1 MSVKGLTRTKLVH
14 SGAALLRQNR
24 FYLQLGTGEGTL
36 LFDNGQQLEARVP
49 YIRGYIMGEVDQ
61 IVASIVKIDCRGPN
75 VVDYGICCLLRM
87 REKTSAVAV
96 CKLVKRFQECW

>member
-1 MSVKGLTRTKLVH
+1 
-14 SGAALLRQNR
+14 
-24 FYLQLGTGEGTL
+24 
-36 LFDNGQQLEARVP
+36 
-49 YIRGYIMGEVDQ
+49 MGEVDQ